1 MLGNKRGKNM
11 VNLKRV
17 ILASFFLSGLAA
29 LVYEVVW
36 TQLLTQAFGASA
48 YSFSLMLAAFFAGL
62 ALGGYAAGKYID
74 NKKDAAGIFAYLE
87 LGIGLSGMFILLF
100 FNGIETPLYVFYR
113 MSGSFYPF
121 MASIFVL
128 SFLFMLVPTTLMGAT
143 LPVISRIYADNKD
156 SVGRDIGTVFSFNTF
171 GAIFGSFA
179 AGFILIPS
187 IGLAKTSLIAALI
200 NISAAFMV
208 FYSSKNG
215 ERKRFYM
222 IFSAALVMV
231 LYMSSFTVQPMVA
244 GVYKI
249 TRDPT
254 GEFKKYYGKEE
265 VVYYGSNAYGT
276 VVVADEVGWRSLWI
290 NNKVDASTT
299 PDDMSTQ
306 LLLGYLPMFANPGAK
321 EVLNIGLG
329 GGFTLGV
336 IEAFDISGVDVIE
349 LNPQVVE
356 ASRSYFSESNG
367 NALADERVNLVI
379 ADARNY
385 ILTSNEKYD
394 VIISEPS
401 NLWVTGESGL
411 FTKEFYTI
419 VREHLND
426 KGVFSQWIPFYD
438 FREADTK
445 VFFRTVKEVF
455 PHATLWITGNDG
467 IIIASKEPV
476 AMDYAHIVKMINQNP
491 RIKKDLNLMVG
502 GFGEL
507 PEEYGEVYPEKVVPD
522 TIIKTFSF
530 SDEDME
536 SYAGDASLHTDDYP
550 LLEFNAARNFFFSK
564 QNPSSI
570 AGIEEFLKNKN
581 YRESTPPVLNK
592 EHREGDWLFLDFLG
606 VKINAENWSTVFSG
620 YGIAASISQKER
632 YYKSASFTDN
642 RSSFNIIAPASKI
655 KVFKEDSGDII
666 YVKNIYKKSEAKDML
681 LAKYPSSN
689 ITEFKINGHN
699 AYMVESTNG
708 ERIKA
713 MIGWYC
719 DANNLIYVVDVDVY
733 NESELMRIN
742 KDILC
747 VHESK

>member
-1 MLGNKRGKNM
+1 ME
-11 VNLKRV
+11 NLKRV

-74 NKKDAAGIFAYLE
+74 KKKDAARIFAYLE
-87 LGIGLSGMFILLF
+87 LGIGLSGLFILLF
-100 FNGIETPLYVFYR
+100 FNGIEMPLYVFYR

-121 MASIFVL
+121 MALIFFL
-128 SFLFMLVPTTLMGAT
+128 SFLLMLVPTTLMGAT
-143 LPVISRIYADNKD
+143 LPVISRIYAQNKN

-171 GAIFGSFA
+171 GAILGSFA
-179 AGFILIPS
+179 AGFILVPS
-187 IGLAKTSLIAALI
+187 VGLAKTAIIAALI
-200 NISAAFMV
+200 NISAALMV
-208 FYSSKNG
+208 FHFSKG
-215 ERKRFYM
+215 ESRKRFYV

-231 LYMSSFTVQPMVA
+231 LYMSSFTLQPMVT

-276 VVVADEVGWRSLWI
+276 VAVADEGMWRSLWI
-290 NNKVDASTT
+290 NNKADASTT

-336 IEAFDISGVDVIE
+336 IEAFEISGVDVIE
-349 LNPQVVE
+349 LNPLVVE
-356 ASRSYFSESNG
+356 ASRRYFSGFNG
-367 NALADERVNLVI
+367 NALGDKRVNLVI

-385 ILTSNEKYD
+385 LLASKEKYD

-411 FTKEFYTI
+411 FTREFYLI

-426 KGVFSQWIPFYD
+426 RGVFSQWIPFYD
-438 FREADTK
+438 FSEEDTK
-445 VFFRTVKEVF
+445 VFFRTIKYVF
-455 PHATLWITGNDG
+455 PHATLWVSGNDG

-476 AMDYAHIVKMINQNP
+476 AMDYSYIVEMIHRNQ
-491 RIKKDLNLMVG
+491 RIKKDIVLMTG
-502 GFGEL
+502 GFGDIS
-507 PEEYGEVYPEKVVPD
+507 EEYGEVYPEKALPD
-522 TIIKTFSF
+522 TIIKTFSL
-530 SDEDME
+530 SDEKMK
-536 SYAGDASLHTDDYP
+536 SYAGNASLHSDDYP
-550 LLEFNAARNFFFSK
+550 LLEFNTARNFFFMK
-564 QNPSSI
+564 QKYSSV
-570 AGIEEFLKNKN
+570 AGIEDYLKSTD
-581 YRESTPPVLNK
+581 YRDSTPPVLNK
-592 EHREGDWLFLDFLG
+592 ERLEGEWLFLDFLG
-606 VKINAENWSTVFSG
+606 VKVNTGNWSKVFSG
-620 YGIAASISQKER
+620 YRVMTTPEKGR
-632 YYKSASFTDN
+632 YYKTASFTDN
-642 RSSFNIIAPASKI
+642 RSSFNITAQTSKI
-655 KVFKEDSGDII
+655 KVFMEDSADVV
-666 YVKNIYKKSEAKDML
+666 YVKNVYKRAEAKEML
-681 LAKYPSSN
+681 LAKYPSSD
-689 ITEFKINGHN
+689 ITGFKKNGHD
-699 AYMVESTNG
+699 AHMVKYMNG

-713 MIGWYC
+713 MIWWYC
-719 DANNLIYVVDVDVY
+719 DVNDLIYLVDVDANDEY
-733 NESELMRIN
+733 GLTGIN
-742 KDILC
+742 NDVLC